1 MLSQVKTQAKNI
13 YQFLLNTFLITFI
26 LCLLLFFAFPELRQ
40 NNLLWQT
47 LFTQSETDK
56 KPISFAN
63 AVARAAPAVV
73 NIYTQGFEIDQ
84 RFLNQKRA
92 IRTLGSGVIVS
103 DQGYILTAEHVV
115 KNAEQILVALQDG
128 RQFEAQ
134 LIGSDPYTDLAVLY
148 VQSNNLP
155 VAPIDPALTSQA
167 GDLVLAI
174 GNPYNLGQTITQGI
188 VSATGRSGLSSNYAD
203 FIQMDAAINDG
214 NSGGALVNSNGYL
227 VGINSFN
234 YSSARRNN
242 QAQGI
247 FFAVPAKLALTILSK
262 IVTDGRVVRGYL
274 GISGKE
280 IQIQSSQKTLIPVIV
295 VGSVEP
301 NGPAAIAG
309 FKVNDIIVEIN
320 GARVSGR
327 AKTLDIIAET
337 LPGTEVPITV
347 IRNGKPM
354 VLKVTVWELPSQQ
367 SIIPS

>member
-1 MLSQVKTQAKNI
+1 MKLNPLKLF
-13 YQFLLNTFLITFI
+13 QFVINTSALAIVLTLILFI
-26 LCLLLFFAFPELRQ
+26 LFPEARQ
-40 NNLLWQT
+40 NNLLWQN
-47 LFTQSETDK
+47 LVGTDQTTR
-56 KPISFAN
+56 KPVSFAH

-73 NIYTQGFEIDQ
+73 NIYTQSFEIDE
-84 RFLNQKRA
+84 RFYNSKRT

-103 DQGYILTAEHVV
+103 KRGFILTAEHVV
-115 KNAEQILVALQDG
+115 KNADQILVALQDG

-155 VAPIDPALTSQA
+155 VAPIDPNLTSQP

-188 VSATGRSGLSSNYAD
+188 VSATGRAGLSSNYAD

-214 NSGGALVNSNGYL
+214 NSGGALVDSDGYL

-234 YSSARRNN
+234 YASARRNN

-247 FFAVPAKLALTILSK
+247 FFAVPAKLALTVLKK

-280 IQIQSSQKTLIPVIV
+280 TFIQTSNEQVTPVGILV
-295 VGSVEP
+295 TSVESG
-301 NGPAAIAG
+301 GPAAQSGIMP
-309 FKVNDIIVEIN
+309 NDIIVEIN
-320 GARVSGR
+320 GQSVTSR
-327 AKTLDIIAET
+327 AQTLDLIAET
-337 LPGTEVPITV
+337 TPGTIVPIVVVRQGVRIEFEVTVLELPGNAFNI
-347 IRNGKPM
+347 GA
-354 VLKVTVWELPSQQ
+354 
-367 SIIPS
+367 

>member
-1 MLSQVKTQAKNI
+1 MSKPASYL
-13 YQFLLNTFLITFI
+13 QFIINTLAMTLIIVVI
-26 LCLLLFFAFPELRQ
+26 LFSLFPDIRE
-40 NNLLWQT
+40 NNKLWQSM
-47 LFTQSETDK
+47 FANEIK
-56 KPISFAN
+56 HRKPISFAQ

-84 RFLNQKRA
+84 RFYNRKRA

-103 DQGYILTAEHVV
+103 SHGYILTAEHVV

-148 VQSNNLP
+148 VQNENLP
-155 VAPIDPALTSQA
+155 VAPIDPNLTSQA

-214 NSGGALVNSNGYL
+214 NSGGALVDSDGFL

-234 YSSARRNN
+234 YASARRNN

-247 FFAVPAKLALTILSK
+247 FFAVPAKLALTILNK

-280 IQIQSSQKTLIPVIV
+280 IHIQSKNGALAPVIV
-295 VGSVEP
+295 VTMVEP
-301 NGPAAIAG
+301 GGPADQAG
-309 FKVNDIIVEIN
+309 FKINDIIIEIDGEMVSGRTKTLDLIAETKPGVKMPVTIIRN
-320 GARVSGR
+320 GAR
-327 AKTLDIIAET
+327 KTLT
-337 LPGTEVPITV
+337 
-347 IRNGKPM
+347 
-354 VLKVTVWELPSQQ
+354 VTVLELPNQFLLHTN
-367 SIIPS
+367 